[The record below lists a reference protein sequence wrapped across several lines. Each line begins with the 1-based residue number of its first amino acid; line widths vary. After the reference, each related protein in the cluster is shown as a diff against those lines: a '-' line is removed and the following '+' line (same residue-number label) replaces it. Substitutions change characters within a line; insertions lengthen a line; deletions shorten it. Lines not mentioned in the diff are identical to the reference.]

1 MLFQVQIAWEIEKII
16 MKIIVSNKLE
26 ILAERLAEELN
37 EPLASPLASETIVI
51 QSTGMQKWLSLELA
65 RHHGICANYDFPFPN
80 AFIDD
85 VFQAFITDYQ
95 PDLSYN
101 IDVLTWKI
109 MEFLPALAGEDDFQP
124 VRNYLGESSDKLKL
138 FGLARRIA
146 ATFDQYLVFRPE
158 MILAWEEGIIR
169 SPQEKWQALLWQKIV
184 TSQGRMHKARL
195 RELFFAEANDEPQR
209 KDILPERISIF
220 GISYLP
226 PYHLEIFSRL
236 SRRIPVNIYYLNPSQ
251 EFWADIKSH
260 REIGLTLQKSSDRT
274 DDLDDDLLHM
284 DSGNRLLASLGS
296 VGRDFFRQISA
307 LDADYVELFEEPR
320 EINLLSA
327 IQSDIYLLVDRGKD
341 GDPPT
346 EISPDDKTIHIHS
359 CHGSLRELETLHNS
373 LLRLLEND
381 DKLMCKDI
389 LVMTPHIESYAP
401 YIEAVF
407 ESRIPKIPFSIADR
421 SGFSG
426 STVAKGFFN
435 LLNLAA
441 GRFTASEVL
450 TLLENGAIAEK
461 FGITAQSMELLRRW
475 VATTNIK
482 WGVSGEH
489 RKEFD
494 LPEFSQNTWQSGIN
508 SMLAGLALDGRRR
521 ELFDGIFPYGEI
533 EGDKTEILG
542 SFLDFWTTLI
552 KARNMLSG
560 LKPFT
565 SWCAIL
571 KKVIADFFPSSEEY
585 RDDLYK
591 LREMLNRLARQL
603 QSVKTEIAV
612 DLNVIKKYLQQS
624 SNSIVLSSR
633 YLSGSVTFCE
643 MMPLRSIPFDVICL
657 IGMDNEA
664 YPRKDNN
671 IGFDLTLAK
680 RRVGDRSLRGE
691 DQYLFLE
698 AILSARKNLIISYTG
713 QDLQDNSEMLPS
725 ALVSDLLDYI
735 DQGFVGPE
743 GASVSSLISTRHHLH
758 EFHPEYFREPE
769 KLFSYSQENYQAA
782 QALGAS
788 QKEMPC
794 FINGELKELLQQER
808 EIALDDLIDFYNNPV
823 KYFLEKRLCL
833 KIPMD
838 DYVSEES
845 EPFTIDSLD
854 KYKIKQELLEKK
866 LLNLDAGEVYDIGKA
881 AGVFPV
887 GTAGDYHYALL
898 ESRTQEFAQTVNRAI
913 TGKEPDKISIDLTV
927 CGLRIAGT
935 IDNIYGN
942 NLIHYRPAKLKVSDY
957 IRTWLCHLMI
967 NANPESNAVES
978 LLLGEDAKCRFGEVN
993 DARQILEE
1001 LINYYRQGQVKP
1013 LKLFPR
1019 ASWEYAR
1026 NIVQKQKNVSE
1037 ALYAASLVWSGDG
1050 NGWEAGEA
1058 QEVANKICFANCMP
1072 LDNEFESI
1080 TEAVFSPI
1088 FSHLEKLEL

>member
-1 MLFQVQIAWEIEKII
+1 

-26 ILAERLAEELN
+26 ILAEHLAEELN
-37 EPLASPLASETIVI
+37 EPLTSALACETIVI

-65 RHHGICANYDFPFPN
+65 RQHGICANYKFPFPN

-85 VFQAFITDYQ
+85 VFKALITDYQ

-109 MEFLPALAGEDDFQP
+109 MEILPGLVGDNDFQP
-124 VRNYLGESSDKLKL
+124 VRNYLGENNDQLKL

-146 ATFDQYLVFRPE
+146 ATLDQYMVFRPE

-169 SPQEKWQALLWQKIV
+169 SSQERWQALLWQKIV
-184 TSQGRMHKARL
+184 LSQGRLHKARL
-195 RELFFAEANDEPQR
+195 RELFFAAANDKPQK
-209 KDILPERISIF
+209 KDALPERISIF

-236 SRRIPVNIYYLNPSQ
+236 SRHIPVNIYYLNPSQ
-251 EFWADIKSH
+251 EFWADIKSE
-260 REIGLTLQKSSDRT
+260 REIDWTWQSISGIEESY
-274 DDLDDDLLHM
+274 DDDSLHL

-307 LDADYVELFEEPR
+307 LDADYVELFAEPQ
-320 EINLLSA
+320 ETNLLTS
-327 IQSDIYLLVDRGKD
+327 IQSDIYLLMDRGKN
-341 GDPPT
+341 GNPFR
-346 EISPDDKTIHIHS
+346 EISPDDKSIQIHS
-359 CHGSLRELETLHNS
+359 CHGPLREVETLHNT

-381 DKLMCKDI
+381 EKLMCRDI

-407 ESRIPKIPFSIADR
+407 ESRNPKIPYSIADR

-450 TLLENGAIAEK
+450 TLLENVAIADK
-461 FGITAQSMELLRRW
+461 FGITAQSMELIRRW
-475 VATTNIK
+475 VDSTNIK

-521 ELFDGIFPYGEI
+521 ELFGDICPYGEI
-533 EGDKTEILG
+533 EGEKTEILG
-542 SFLDFWTTLI
+542 SFLDFWTALI
-552 KARNMLSG
+552 RTKNILSG
-560 LKPFT
+560 LKPLT
-565 SWCAIL
+565 SWSPIL
-571 KKVIADFFPSSEEY
+571 KKVIADFIPASEEY

-591 LREMLNRLARQL
+591 LREMINHLTRQL
-603 QSVKTEIAV
+603 QSAKTEITV

-624 SNSIVLSSR
+624 SKSIVFSSR

-643 MMPLRSIPFDVICL
+643 MLPLRSIPFDVICL

-671 IGFDLTLAK
+671 IGFDLTLVKK
-680 RRVGDRSLRGE
+680 RICDRSLRGE

-698 AILSARKNLIISYTG
+698 AILSARRNLIISYTG
-713 QDLQDNSEMLPS
+713 QNLHDNSEILPS

-735 DQGFVGPE
+735 DQGFVSPE
-743 GASVSSLISTRHHLH
+743 GTAVSSLISARHHLN
-758 EFHPEYFREPE
+758 EFNPEYFGEHK
-769 KLFSYSQENYQAA
+769 KLFSYSQENYLAA
-782 QALGAS
+782 HALGTNQQAS
-788 QKEMPC
+788 PFIDGELGLPEQQKEIT
-794 FINGELKELLQQER
+794 IN
-808 EIALDDLIDFYNNPV
+808 DLIDFYKSPV

-833 KIPMD
+833 KIPQD
-838 DYVSEES
+838 NYASEES

-854 KYKIKQELLEKK
+854 KYQIKQELLEKK
-866 LLNLDAGEVYDIGKA
+866 LLNQDAKEVYEICKA
-881 AGVFPV
+881 QGVFPV
-887 GTAGDYHYALL
+887 GAAGDYHYAGL
-898 ESRTQEFAQTVNRAI
+898 ESQARDFAQAVNRAI
-913 TGKEPDKISIDLTV
+913 EGKEPDKISIDLTV
-927 CGLRIAGT
+927 NGLQITGT
-935 IDNIYGN
+935 IDNIYGD
-942 NLIHYRPAKLKVSDY
+942 NLVHYRPSKLKVSDY
-957 IRTWLCHLMI
+957 IKTWICHLLI
-967 NANPESNAVES
+967 NINPESGARES
-978 LLLGEDAKCRFGEVN
+978 ILLGEDEQCRFGRA
-993 DARQILEE
+993 DSAKHLLEG
-1001 LINYYRQGQVKP
+1001 LIDYYRQGQVRP

-1019 ASWEYAR
+1019 TSWEYVKSV
-1026 NIVQKQKNVSE
+1026 VQKQKAVSE
-1037 ALYAASLVWSGDG
+1037 ALYTASLVWSGDG

-1058 QEVANKICFANCMP
+1058 QDVVNKICFADTMP
-1072 LDNEFESI
+1072 LDHEFENIAESI
-1080 TEAVFSPI
+1080 FSPI
-1088 FSHLEKLEL
+1088 FSHLEKLEK

>member
-1 MLFQVQIAWEIEKII
+1 MEIEKII

-37 EPLASPLASETIVI
+37 EPLASALACETIII

-65 RHHGICANYDFPFPN
+65 RRHGICANYKFPFPN

-85 VFQAFITDYQ
+85 VFKAFVADYQ

-109 MEFLPALAGEDDFQP
+109 MEILPELAGEDDFQP
-124 VRNYLGESSDKLKL
+124 VRNYLGESSDQLRL

-146 ATFDQYLVFRPE
+146 ATFDQYTVFRPE

-169 SPQEKWQALLWQKIV
+169 SVQERWQALLWQKIV
-184 TSQGRMHKARL
+184 LSQGGLHKARL
-195 RELFFAEANDEPQR
+195 RELFFAAANDEPLK
-209 KDILPERISIF
+209 KDALPERISLF

-236 SRRIPVNIYYLNPSQ
+236 SRHIPVNFYYLNPSQ
-251 EFWADIKSH
+251 EFWADIKSV
-260 REIGLTLQKSSDRT
+260 REIDWTRQRITGIKESF
-274 DDLDDDLLHM
+274 DDDLLHL

-296 VGRDFFRQISA
+296 VGRDFFRQISTP
-307 LDADYVELFEEPR
+307 DADYIELFEEPK
-320 EINLLSA
+320 ETNLLST
-327 IQSDIYLLVDRGKD
+327 IQSDIDLLRDRGK
-341 GDPPT
+341 GEIPPE
-346 EISPDDKTIHIHS
+346 EISPDDKSIQIHS
-359 CHGSLRELETLHNS
+359 CHGPLREVEALHNT

-381 DKLMCKDI
+381 DKLTCKDI

-407 ESRIPKIPFSIADR
+407 ESRIPKIPYSIADR
-421 SGFSG
+421 SSFAGG
-426 STVAKGFFN
+426 TVAKGFFN

-450 TLLENGAIAEK
+450 TLLENGAIADK
-461 FGITAQSMELLRRW
+461 FGITAQSMELIRRW
-475 VATTNIK
+475 AASTNIK
-482 WGVSGEH
+482 WGIDGEH

-508 SMLAGLALDGRRR
+508 SMLAGFALDGRRK
-521 ELFDGIFPYGEI
+521 ELFDGICPYGEI

-552 KARNMLSG
+552 KTKNVLSD
-560 LKPFT
+560 LKPLT
-565 SWCAIL
+565 SWCPIL
-571 KKVIADFFPSSEEY
+571 KKVIADFFPVSEEY

-591 LREMLNRLARQL
+591 LREMINRLVHQM
-603 QSVKTEIAV
+603 QSAKMEMAV

-643 MMPLRSIPFDVICL
+643 MLPLRSIPFDVICL
-657 IGMDNEA
+657 IGMDNDA

-713 QDLQDNSEMLPS
+713 QNMQDNSEILPS

-735 DQGFVGPE
+735 DQGFTGPE
-743 GASVSSLISTRHHLH
+743 GTAVSSLISTRHHLH
-758 EFHPEYFREPE
+758 EFHPEYFGEH
-769 KLFSYSQENYQAA
+769 KNLFSYSQENYLAA
-782 QALGAS
+782 QALGTNQQAS
-788 QKEMPC
+788 P
-794 FINGELKELLQQER
+794 FINGELELPEQQKEISVNE
-808 EIALDDLIDFYNNPV
+808 LINFYKNPV

-833 KIPMD
+833 KIPEKNFA
-838 DYVSEES
+838 SEES

-854 KYKIKQELLEKK
+854 KYKIKQDLLEKRLINSDIK
-866 LLNLDAGEVYDIGKA
+866 EVYDICRA
-881 AGVFPV
+881 QGVFPI
-887 GTAGDYHYALL
+887 GAAGDYHYAGL
-898 ESRTQEFAQTVNRAI
+898 ESQARDFAQTVNSVIA
-913 TGKEPDKISIDLTV
+913 GKEPAKIPIDIAIHN
-927 CGLRIAGT
+927 LRITGT
-935 IDNIYGN
+935 IDNVYED
-942 NLIHYRPAKLKVSDY
+942 NLVHYRPAELKVKDY
-957 IRTWLCHLMI
+957 INAWIHHLLI
-967 NANPESNAVES
+967 NANPESEARVS
-978 LLLGEDAKCRFGEVN
+978 ILLGEDAQCRFG
-993 DARQILEE
+993 QIDNAENLLEG
-1001 LINYYRQGQVKP
+1001 LIDYYRQGQVKP

-1019 ASWEYAR
+1019 TSWEYAR
-1026 NIVQKQKNVSE
+1026 NIVQKQKNASE
-1037 ALYAASLVWSGDG
+1037 ALYAASLVWSGAG
-1050 NGWEAGEA
+1050 NGWDAGEG
-1058 QEVANKICFANCMP
+1058 QEVANKICFADTMP
-1072 LDNEFESI
+1072 LDHEFESI
-1080 TEAVFSPI
+1080 AEAVFNPI
-1088 FSHLEKLEL
+1088 FFHLEKLEI